1 MVEDAGMAEEFVEDN
16 GEYMEGGEEYVEEGL
31 EETAAVA
38 AEETTQLTGQEIVT
52 DSFGDLILPLEQSEQ
67 LQQAWALVI
76 NMSGNR
82 DALADLIYS
91 AFFGASASLEYL
103 FVTPRAVAAF
113 RFFTGINTFV
123 ANSGDP
129 ARLRTSV
136 ESLSFGH
143 MYLDINVPRV
153 NIIRDA
159 FVDLLVVEL
168 GSKLTGAAAAGCV
181 SLLNYIGGA
190 QIYIKAAFLE
200 RMTILEESWKLAND
214 SSKNEER
221 MASASMEQKGHAGS
235 AEAGMEEKAGEGEKS
250 GKHKQQEG
258 IQNIPT
264 TFKEMFQFN
273 A

>member
-1 MVEDAGMAEEFVEDN
+1 
-16 GEYMEGGEEYVEEGL
+16 MEGMEGEGEIM
-31 EETAAVA
+31 EETADAQA
-38 AEETTQLTGQEIVT
+38 AQQEQTTGQEIVT
-52 DSFGDLILPLEQSEQ
+52 DSFGDLVLPAEQAEQ

-113 RFFTGINTFV
+113 RFFTGINVFV
-123 ANSGDP
+123 ANCGDSS
-129 ARLRTSV
+129 RLRNFV
-136 ESLSFGH
+136 ETLSFGH
-143 MYLDINVPRV
+143 MYLDITVPRV

-168 GSKLTGAAAAGCV
+168 GSKLTSAAATGCF

-190 QIYIKAAFLE
+190 QIYIKAAYLE

-221 MASASMEQKGHAGS
+221 MATAA
-235 AEAGMEEKAGEGEKS
+235 EEKE
-250 GKHKQQEG
+250 QE
-258 IQNIPT
+258 Q
-264 TFKEMFQFN
+264 
-273 A
+273 

>member
-1 MVEDAGMAEEFVEDN
+1 MVKPVLAGFVCSS
-16 GEYMEGGEEYVEEGL
+16 
-31 EETAAVA
+31 
-38 AEETTQLTGQEIVT
+38 VT
-52 DSFGDLILPLEQSEQ
+52 DSFGDLILPIEQSDQ

-123 ANSGDP
+123 ANAGDP
-129 ARLRTSV
+129 GRLRNFIET
-136 ESLSFGH
+136 LGFGH
-143 MYLDINVPRV
+143 MYLDITVPRV

-168 GSKLTGAAAAGCV
+168 GSKLTSAAATGCV

-190 QIYIKAAFLE
+190 QIYIKATLIG
-200 RMTILEESWKLAND
+200 RCLID
-214 SSKNEER
+214 VV
-221 MASASMEQKGHAGS
+221 
-235 AEAGMEEKAGEGEKS
+235 
-250 GKHKQQEG
+250 
-258 IQNIPT
+258 
-264 TFKEMFQFN
+264 
-273 A
+273 

>member
-1 MVEDAGMAEEFVEDN
+1 
-16 GEYMEGGEEYVEEGL
+16 MEGMEGEGEIM
-31 EETAAVA
+31 EETADAQA
-38 AEETTQLTGQEIVT
+38 AQQEQTTGQEIVT
-52 DSFGDLILPLEQSEQ
+52 DSFGDLVLPAEQAEQ

-123 ANSGDP
+123 AKSGDP
-129 ARLRTSV
+129 SGLRTSV
-136 ESLSFGH
+136 ETLSFGH
-143 MYLDINVPRV
+143 MYLDITVPRV

-168 GSKLTGAAAAGCV
+168 GSKLTSAAATGCV

-190 QIYIKAAFLE
+190 QIYIKATFHE
-200 RMTILEESWKLAND
+200 RMQILEESWKLAND

-221 MASASMEQKGHAGS
+221 MATAAEEKEGHAGS
-235 AEAGMEEKAGEGEKS
+235 AEAGSDEKAGEGEKS
-250 GKHKQQEG
+250 GKQK
-258 IQNIPT
+258 
-264 TFKEMFQFN
+264 
-273 A
+273 